1 MAKVSINNRKMK
13 TKTKQFSLLLYI
25 ILQMTNSTLLNA
37 QHCQYDH
44 SRLVGVRPM
53 TRWGNTVDGLK
64 ITLVDEKGKPIIKSK
79 DIYKGNDHYLR
90 SEYDTVE
97 FWRNPEPNSDKE
109 HKNRNRQSRHFIQAF
124 TDYICI
130 VGNIDT
136 SEHKTYVKIED
147 PNGRFKTQYIQLDNS
162 KTQHLCGYPDERDY
176 KSTYSAILIFMTE
189 ANTQSPVR
197 KEIRKHPFTFY
208 FEEGTN
214 DLPPPQCTSCFYR
227 HLQIL
232 NSQNETIGSFY
243 FLCNQGKYSADGA
256 DSMQVA
262 DYNFDGY
269 PDVRL
274 FNFNLSQQKYYL
286 YNPYK
291 DNFEYEPL
299 LSKLIFLYFDF
310 NQKKAIGSYFDTDF
324 KGRTYTFEGTNLN
337 TLTIVSETTPMRLW
351 QVDFETSKMRL
362 DTQVYMYHNHSL
374 VNKKN
379 TLNNSSVIKYFGT
392 QEFKMYLTFEQP
404 NDNNSLNYKYKKS
417 ITVRDLQSGKNLL
430 SISDWM
436 GTVRNFCTDSL
447 ETADYNFDGHMDL
460 RYCGENASKYIYYVY
475 DKDSNKFI
483 KEPYLNQLINLN
495 FDYKNK
501 ILSGHIHLLDSSRKI
516 YTPGSFYYNTKFL
529 KTYVFRG
536 YSMTEVEEKVQTP
549 DKSGKMKSVVNYYQY
564 KNYKLELIEAN
575 VSPDKYNAKNSQTLI
590 SGKFKFVLEINPGG
604 MVLPAEK
611 GAYGKR
617 ISVYKN
623 TNLIYTGDFIG
634 NRLKTNYKNS
644 DSLQVADYNFDGYP
658 DFKVPG
664 QFKYF
669 FYLYVKGKNT
679 FEQEPTLSQMNSP
692 LIDFERQTIVS
703 EKQRLDKPNKLEPNE
718 PYYIFKQYFFK
729 GPSLRNVRIVYDVYN
744 DTQKAYQDYYYINYN
759 FVPVKDKKQLKLA
772 LSTLDHKIDKTVSDF
787 RFELTFNDYKFGLK
801 DGDGKYAKS
810 LRIYRKN
817 ETTPISDFKIYG
829 NAKKEPDDLLDSL
842 YIEDYNFDGYPDI
855 RIYNSIDGNRYVF
868 YLYNP
873 EEEKFY
879 QESRFS
885 TLEDIEFNAR
895 NKTLSGIHNLNNT
908 QTKWLLH
915 LDTLFSWEMPLSQ
928 KTPMRFIYKNGSL
941 KSLPQLTYSNII
953 TLKDTGDFNF
963 DGYEDYKTRQPSISD
978 KWDVFIYDSIQ
989 KTHVKDT
996 FLSQLLYLYYD
1007 REKRLFG
1014 GTYKYFTDSSFLHFN
1029 SENFV
1034 WLNGKMTLVGYES
1047 CSHTTRFSERIDCAI
1062 FKLVDGVMIQVDF
1075 IPGAE

>member
-1 MAKVSINNRKMK
+1 MNEKSIKYRKMK
-13 TKTKQFSLLLYI
+13 ANFKKFSLLLFI
-25 ILQMTNSTLLNA
+25 ISQMTNGALLNA

-53 TRWGNTVDGLK
+53 TRWGNTVEGLK
-64 ITLVDEKGKPIIKSK
+64 ITLVDENGKPIIKSK

-109 HKNRNRQSRHFIQAF
+109 HKNRNKQSRHFVQAF

-130 VGNIDT
+130 VGDIDT
-136 SEHKTYVKIED
+136 SEHKTYIKIED

-176 KSTYSAILIFMTE
+176 KSTYSAILIYMTE
-189 ANTQSPVR
+189 ANPQFHKR

-208 FEEGTN
+208 FAEGTN
-214 DLPPPQCTSCFYR
+214 DLSPPQCTGCFYR

-232 NSQNETIGSFY
+232 NSEKETIGSFY
-243 FLCNQGKYSADGA
+243 LLCNQGKYSADGA

-274 FNFNLSQQKYYL
+274 FNFNLTQQKYYL

-291 DNFEYEPL
+291 DTFEYEPL
-299 LSKLIFLYFDF
+299 LSKLIHIYFDF

-324 KGRTYTFEGTNLN
+324 KGRTYVFEGTNLTN
-337 TLTIVSETTPMRLW
+337 LTIISNTKPMKLW
-351 QVDFETSKMRL
+351 QVNFDTGKMTL
-362 DTQVYMYHNHSL
+362 DTQVYHYHNYTL

-379 TLNNSSVIKYFGT
+379 TLNNSRVVKYFGT
-392 QEFKMYLTFEQP
+392 KEFNMNLSYEL
-404 NDNNSLNYKYKKS
+404 NSNQGQSYQFKKT
-417 ITVRDLQSGKNLL
+417 INVKDLQSGKTLL
-430 SISDWM
+430 DVSVWAGS
-436 GTVRNFCTDSL
+436 VRNFCTDSL
-447 ETADYNFDGHMDL
+447 ETADYNFDGYTDI
-460 RYCGENASKYIYYVY
+460 RYCGENASKYIYYVF

-483 KEPYLNQLINLN
+483 KEPFLNQLINLH
-495 FDYKNK
+495 FDHKNK
-501 ILSGHIHLLDSSRKI
+501 ILSGHIHQLDSSRKI
-516 YTPGSFYYNTKFL
+516 ATPGGFYYNTKYL

-536 YSMTEVEEKVQTP
+536 HSMKEVEEKVQTP

-564 KNYKLELIEAN
+564 KNHHLELTEAN
-575 VSPDKYNAKNSQTLI
+575 VSPDKYNAINRQTI
-590 SGKFKFVLEINPGG
+590 VRGKFKFVLEMNPSG

-623 TNLIYTGDFIG
+623 NDLIYTGDFTG
-634 NRLKTNYKNS
+634 NRLKTNFRNS
-644 DSLQVADYNFDGYP
+644 DSLQVADYNFDGFP
-658 DFKVPG
+658 DFRIPG
-664 QFKYF
+664 QFNYL

-679 FEQEPTLSQMNSP
+679 YEQEPTLSQMNNPS
-692 LIDFERQTIVS
+692 IDFERQTIVS
-703 EKQRLDKPNKLEPNE
+703 EKQRLDKPNRLEPNE
-718 PYYIFKQYFFK
+718 TYYIFKQYFFK

-744 DTQKAYQDYYYINYN
+744 DTHKVHQDFYYINYN
-759 FVPVKDKKQLKLA
+759 FIPVKDKKQLKLA
-772 LSTLDHKIDKTVSDF
+772 INTFSHKIDKTVGEF

-810 LRIYRKN
+810 LRIYQKN
-817 ETTPISDFKIYG
+817 ETSPISDFKIYG
-829 NAKKEPDDLLDSL
+829 DAEKEPDDLLDSL

-855 RIYNSIDGNRYVF
+855 RIYNSVDGNRYIF

-873 EEEKFY
+873 EEGKFY
-879 QESRFS
+879 YESRFS
-885 TLEDIEFNAR
+885 TLENIEFNST
-895 NKTLSGIHNLNNT
+895 NKTLSGIHKTNNS

-915 LDTLFSWEMPLSQ
+915 LDTLFSWELPLSQ

-941 KSLPQLTYSNII
+941 KSLPQLPYSNII
-953 TLKDTGDFNF
+953 ILKDTGDFNF

-978 KWDVFIYDSIQ
+978 KWDVFIYDSVQ
-989 KTHVKDT
+989 KIHVKDT

-1007 REKRLFG
+1007 REKKTFG
-1014 GTYKYFTDSSFLHFN
+1014 GTYKYYTDSSFLHYN
-1029 SENFV
+1029 SEHYE
-1034 WLNGKMTLVGYES
+1034 WINGKMTLIGYES

-1075 IPGAE
+1075 IHGAE